1 MSPSDG
7 VDPTRESNSVGEKGV
22 LTPYLGN
29 VRASLNGVSS
39 LLDAGVSTS
48 VSVARSE
55 RRVIMSGVW
64 NGGAS
69 MVALPEMSESDT
81 VGGPVGRYARM
92 GENVERR
99 KEERVERVGAEPLEA
114 DDDMRRCP

>member
-1 MSPSDG
+1 
-7 VDPTRESNSVGEKGV
+7 
-22 LTPYLGN
+22 
-29 VRASLNGVSS
+29 
-39 LLDAGVSTS
+39 
-48 VSVARSE
+48 
-55 RRVIMSGVW
+55 
-64 NGGAS
+64 
-69 MVALPEMSESDT
+69 MVAFPEMCESDT